1 MRPWPSRSVSGGSCG
16 SVGQYGRPGVL
27 NSNPGQSPDRPGL
40 TERVR
45 LKLRTSGG
53 NSSPRN
59 TPRSSMFRFDDAD
72 ATFQRLKLTG
82 PFSGGIEAPRTPWAS
97 DGRRNRS
104 AALSQAD
111 GRKAFVP
118 AARPHDDRVAVFEE
132 TARLAG
138 GEFDRPSPAGRDLE
152 QAAEPAVPG
161 RRDRA
166 SAEQIARR
174 QIAAAAAV
182 MRHELG
188 HGPVEVA
195 RVADGQSLRGKSFRL
210 ETRREQE
217 HLELDVEGAGGL
229 VRRIAEIGQRGRIPR
244 RPRRLRCPE
253 RRQRA
258 GVTTH
263 GEMVVKK
270 LLPRNGPSGW
280 YSHAWMSRADQSFS
294 RQNPA
299 MWLAASAM
307 AIGVPSSL
315 PGPIQTPSSSS

>member
-138 GEFDRPSPAGRDLE
+138 GEFDRPSPGLE
-152 QAAEPAVPG
+152 HE
-161 RRDRA
+161 
-166 SAEQIARR
+166 
-174 QIAAAAAV
+174 
-182 MRHELG
+182 RHGVGELYRL
-188 HGPVEVA
+188 ELAVA
-195 RVADGQSLRGKSFRL
+195 RMLESGLIRSVGQ
-210 ETRREQE
+210 
-217 HLELDVEGAGGL
+217 HAIVERDAAGHEAL
-229 VRRIAEIGQRGRIPR
+229 WF
-244 RPRRLRCPE
+244 
-253 RRQRA
+253 
-258 GVTTH
+258 GV
-263 GEMVVKK
+263 V
-270 LLPRNGPSGW
+270 
-280 YSHAWMSRADQSFS
+280 D
-294 RQNPA
+294 
-299 MWLAASAM
+299 
-307 AIGVPSSL
+307 
-315 PGPIQTPSSSS
+315 